1 MSILNTKRFSFQIQF
16 SISEVPFQL
25 QLSSDKEE
33 EDAMIMGRQV
43 ITLRTEERGVNMI
56 RKELL
61 GGNSEFS
68 LTGEGL
74 MESLGEDELMNFV
87 TRWVLL
93 VKQELMMA
101 LREMEGTEMMEDEGI
116 TVDPA
121 QLLGAQQFLGI
132 LDQFFDF

>member
-1 MSILNTKRFSFQIQF
+1 MSILSTKRFSFQIQF
-16 SISEVPFQL
+16 TISDVPFQL
-25 QLSSDKEE
+25 QMSSDKVE
-33 EDAMIMGRQV
+33 EDEMIMERQV
-43 ITLRTEERGVNMI
+43 INLRTEERGVNML
-56 RKELL
+56 RKELV
-61 GGNSEFS
+61 GNSEFS

-74 MESLGEDELMNFV
+74 MENLGEDDLMNFV

-93 VKQELMMA
+93 VKQELLMA

-121 QLLGAQQFLGI
+121 QLLGAQQFLGL

>member
-1 MSILNTKRFSFQIQF
+1 
-16 SISEVPFQL
+16 
-25 QLSSDKEE
+25 
-33 EDAMIMGRQV
+33 MIMGRQV

-56 RKELL
+56 RKELV

-68 LTGEGL
+68 LTRVGL
-74 MESLGEDELMNFV
+74 MENLGEEELMNFL
-87 TRWVLL
+87 TRWVML

-121 QLLGAQQFLGI
+121 QLLGAQQFLG
-132 LDQFFDF
+132 LLEQFFDF

>member
-1 MSILNTKRFSFQIQF
+1 M
-16 SISEVPFQL
+16 
-25 QLSSDKEE
+25 SSDKVEE
-33 EDAMIMGRQV
+33 YEMIMGRQV
-43 ITLRTEERGVNMI
+43 INLRTEERGVNML
-56 RKELL
+56 RKELV
-61 GGNSEFS
+61 GNSEFS

-74 MESLGEDELMNFV
+74 MENLEEDDLMNFV
-87 TRWVLL
+87 TRWVML

-121 QLLGAQQFLGI
+121 QLLGARQFVAI

>member
-1 MSILNTKRFSFQIQF
+1 
-16 SISEVPFQL
+16 
-25 QLSSDKEE
+25 
-33 EDAMIMGRQV
+33 MIMGRQV

-56 RKELL
+56 RKELV

-74 MESLGEDELMNFV
+74 MENLGEEELMNFLN
-87 TRWVLL
+87 RWVML
-93 VKQELMMA
+93 VLQELMMA

-121 QLLGAQQFLGI
+121 QLLGAQQFLGL

>member
-1 MSILNTKRFSFQIQF
+1 M
-16 SISEVPFQL
+16 
-25 QLSSDKEE
+25 SSDKVE
-33 EDAMIMGRQV
+33 EDEMIMGRQV
-43 ITLRTEERGVNMI
+43 INLRTEERGVNMI
-56 RKELL
+56 RKELV
-61 GGNSEFS
+61 GNSEFS

-74 MESLGEDELMNFV
+74 MENLGEDDLMNFV
-87 TRWVLL
+87 TRWVML

-121 QLLGAQQFLGI
+121 QLLGAQQFLGL